1 MSEVYDEVKAHFAND
16 NDVIVNVGKGA
27 QGIKLGK
34 KLFVMFYKGE
44 LVVKLS
50 PDRVTE
56 LISSGQGMPHDVGT
70 GKPMKDWVKF
80 PVSMKDQWIEICK
93 ESKLYVLKQLS
104 FLFES

>member
-16 NDVIVNVGKGA
+16 DDVIVNAGKGA
-27 QGIKLGK
+27 QGIKFGK

-50 PDRVTE
+50 PTRVTG
-56 LISSGQGMPHDVGT
+56 LIEKGQGLPHDVGT

-80 PVSMKDQWIEICK
+80 PVSQKEKWIAYTE
-93 ESKLYVLKQLS
+93 ESKSYVVK
-104 FLFES
+104 